1 MSLSN
6 LFETRVLTWLFT
18 GDAVTRPSSLYVAL
32 FTSNPAEDASGT
44 EVSTTGTAYARQS
57 VTFSVSGNA
66 ASNTAAIEFPTATAS
81 YGTVT
86 HVGVFD
92 ASTAGNLIAYAA
104 LTTSKAIDTGDVRG
118 VASHHIQVVRNDN
131 NRHTLVQFTQ

>member
-6 LFETRVLTWLFT
+6 TFETRVLTWLFT
-18 GDAVTRPSSLYVAL
+18 GDAVTRPSAFYIAL

-44 EVSTTGTAYARQS
+44 EVSTSGTAYARQS
-57 VTFSVSGNA
+57 ATFTVSGNEA
-66 ASNTAAIEFPTATAS
+66 TNSAAIEFPTATAS

-86 HVGVFD
+86 HVGVYD

-104 LTTSKAIDTGDVRG
+104 LTTSKAIDTGDVLRLP
-118 VASHHIQVVRNDN
+118 ANDLDV
-131 NRHTLVQFTQ
+131 TMD